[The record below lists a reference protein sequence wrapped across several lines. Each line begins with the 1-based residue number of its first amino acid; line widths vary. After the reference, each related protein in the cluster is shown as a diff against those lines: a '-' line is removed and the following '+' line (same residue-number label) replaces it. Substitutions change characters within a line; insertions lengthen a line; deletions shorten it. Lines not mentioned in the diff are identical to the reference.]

1 MRVIERIEMLKG
13 KCKCVYVPLIR
24 LTKLLSNMREGEAV
38 EVIIDTERFSLE
50 SVESLAKAYGAKCE
64 RLSCKGSVIE
74 LLITK

>member
-24 LTKLLSNMREGEAV
+24 LAKVLSSMREGEAV
-38 EVIIDTERFSLE
+38 EVVIDTDRFSLE

-64 RLSCKGSVIE
+64 RVSCEGSIIE
-74 LLITK
+74 LLIMK